1 MVTTLVRDDPGRAG
15 AYSSYNRPATRSQ
28 SARPTFGEDLPTPPF
43 GDLRSARASRPRR
56 SRSARVSRPRRSADR
71 KSCLVSDLVLIVS
84 GVRLGS
90 WFAAHNAVGL
100 AGESPVVGIDCL
112 PT

>member
-1 MVTTLVRDDPGRAG
+1 MTARRNPGPGHRPRQLVALAWLPPWCETILVEQEPTAVIIVRQLEA
-15 AYSSYNRPATRSQ
+15 NRRGP
-28 SARPTFGEDLPTPPF
+28 
-43 GDLRSARASRPRR
+43 RSARASRPRR

-100 AGESPVVGIDCL
+100 AGESP
-112 PT
+112 